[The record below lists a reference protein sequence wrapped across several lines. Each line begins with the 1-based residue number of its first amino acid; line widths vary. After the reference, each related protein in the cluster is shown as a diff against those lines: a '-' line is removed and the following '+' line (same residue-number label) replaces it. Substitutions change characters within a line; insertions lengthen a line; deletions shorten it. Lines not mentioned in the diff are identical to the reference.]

1 MSVNVVV
8 DEGGDG
14 LQYSVQVEEGEE
26 VDISCTATD
35 GNPLPKVFL
44 HHHHS
49 HLCHLNPLQ
58 HQHYF
63 HPGEPQPGRNSVGLI
78 KPQLHHQPGCF

>member
-49 HLCHLNPLQ
+49 HLCHLNPSASAPLSS
-58 HQHYF
+58 
-63 HPGEPQPGRNSVGLI
+63 R
-78 KPQLHHQPGCF
+78 